1 MNTENSDAPDQF
13 SSLAISAANGITITR
28 AHLSEAIHL
37 ELGLSQFDSLRLLE
51 QVLELIAAGL
61 ENGRTVKISRFG
73 TFTVR
78 QKAQRIGRNPKTGV
92 EATISPRTVI
102 VFRPSPMLKAAMNG
116 GVDPDDADE

>member
-1 MNTENSDAPDQF
+1 MNSENGDAPDRF
-13 SSLAISAANGITITR
+13 SSLATDAAKGITITR

-51 QVLELIAAGL
+51 QVLEVIATGL

-78 QKAQRIGRNPKTGV
+78 QKAQRVGRNPKTGV

-102 VFRPSPMLKAAMNG
+102 VFRPSPMLKAVMNG
-116 GVDPDDADE
+116 AVAPGDADE

>member
-1 MNTENSDAPDQF
+1 MNSQNGDTPDQF
-13 SSLAISAANGITITR
+13 SSLAVDAANGITITR

-51 QVLELIAAGL
+51 QVLEAIAAAL
-61 ENGRTVKISRFG
+61 ENGQTVKIGRFG

-78 QKAQRIGRNPKTGV
+78 QKAQRIGRNPKTGT

-102 VFRPSPMLKAAMNG
+102 VFRPSPMLKAIMNG
-116 GVDPDDADE
+116 AADPGDADE